1 MLQTVRSYGAVSII
15 HFCFL
20 PKGRPSGDVRVV
32 RLYGKSEMGEHI
44 GSPLQIPIYLRTFA
58 EYFNVI

>member
-32 RLYGKSEMGEHI
+32 RLYKGQPQGL
-44 GSPLQIPIYLRTFA
+44 PLQIHLQIFTF
-58 EYFNVI
+58 Y